1 MVFQIVKSLA
11 ADHVAARLSRENK
24 NFVCKCVAVCH
35 NVSVLQA
42 LTVSKWR
49 KF

>member
-24 NFVCKCVAVCH
+24 NVVCQCVASS
-35 NVSVLQA
+35 NSVKVAQVLI
-42 LTVSKWR
+42 R
-49 KF
+49 